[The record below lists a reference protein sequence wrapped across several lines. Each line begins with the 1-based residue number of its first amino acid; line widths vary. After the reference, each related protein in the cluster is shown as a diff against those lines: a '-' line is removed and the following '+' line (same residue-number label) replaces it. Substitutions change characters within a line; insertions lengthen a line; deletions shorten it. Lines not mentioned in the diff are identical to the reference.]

1 MNNKPKPDNGKRF
14 LTRYLGLGSQLLAV
28 IAIAVFAGVKADQ
41 WLKTSPLFTVALPL
55 LMLAVAFYKLWQDV
69 TNKKDNDKQL

>member
-1 MNNKPKPDNGKRF
+1 MNNKPKPGNGKNF
-14 LTRYLGLGSQLLAV
+14 LLRYLGLGSQLLAV
-28 IAIAVFAGVKADQ
+28 IAVAVFAGVKADQ

-69 TNKKDNDKQL
+69 TNKQDNDK